1 MRRAGLLLLVGGVL
15 LADSFEAGAV
25 FLCIFPG
32 ARQTAMAGAFVAM
45 ADDAYSLYY
54 NPAGVA
60 FATKKR
66 IALQH
71 SNWLP
76 GLYPGMYYEY
86 AGAVIPA
93 VSGVW
98 GVNAIY
104 LTTGEF
110 EVTGEDEEVT
120 AKFVPFDF
128 SIKVTYARKL
138 TERTA
143 VGVSCQYIYSYL
155 APEWLVLELLGV
167 RGGKGM
173 DVAIDFSM
181 IHRINPRLSV
191 GMALQNV
198 GPTMRYV
205 AGGVPVHLP
214 TTLRLGMAW
223 YPLKKE
229 YLHLLLTMDL
239 IKIVVNPDFANLK
252 YEWEDTWKA
261 VGLEF
266 SYGEFLS
273 LRGGFFMD
281 QTGERVGPTY
291 GFGIG
296 YKNFRFDIGVDSQ
309 IYDFTTSNYRF
320 SAEYSF

>member
-1 MRRAGLLLLVGGVL
+1 MRRAGLLLLCGGVL
-15 LADSFEAGAV
+15 LADSFEAGLV

-32 ARQTAMAGAFVAM
+32 ARQTAMAGAFAAM

-60 FATKKR
+60 FASKKR

-76 GLYPGMYYEY
+76 GLEEGMYYEY
-86 AGAVIPA
+86 AGVVIPA
-93 VSGVW
+93 ASGVW
-98 GVNAIY
+98 GVNVIY

-110 EVTGEDEEVT
+110 ELMGNEGEVTGKWTPFEFA
-120 AKFVPFDF
+120 AKV
-128 SIKVTYARKL
+128 SYARKL
-138 TERTA
+138 TPKTA
-143 VGVSCQYIYSYL
+143 VGASGQFIYSYL
-155 APEWLVLELLGV
+155 APDWVVLEYLGLLG
-167 RGGKGM
+167 GEAKGVSM
-173 DVAIDFSM
+173 DFSLLHK
-181 IHRINPRLSV
+181 ISPRLSV
-191 GMALQNV
+191 GFALQNV
-198 GPTMRYV
+198 GPIVRYI

-252 YEWEDTWKA
+252 YEWDDTWKA

-281 QTGERVGPTY
+281 HTGERVGPTY

-309 IYDFTTSNYRF
+309 IYDFPTSNYRF